1 MSHTWHAAKFT
12 VECWHE
18 RRCKAMLDQRYVTIT
33 VQYDRE
39 PTYGR
44 SLGWIAPELKNSTL
58 TMTDD
63 HIAGPRP
70 SRTWAGMVDGPT
82 FERFARA
89 WRLPGQITSTT
100 PAVTDDPDRVAR
112 TYTLDGMNWEA
123 GGASPIVCVSVQVTR
138 PPRARC
144 QADAADVTQA

>member
-1 MSHTWHAAKFT
+1 
-12 VECWHE
+12 
-18 RRCKAMLDQRYVTIT
+18 MLDPRYITIT
-33 VQYDRE
+33 VQYDRD

-44 SLGWIAPELKNSTL
+44 SLGAIAPELKNSTL

-89 WRLPGQITSTT
+89 WRLPGRSPARHHRSPTIRIAWLVPTRST
-100 PAVTDDPDRVAR
+100 V
-112 TYTLDGMNWEA
+112 
-123 GGASPIVCVSVQVTR
+123 
-138 PPRARC
+138 
-144 QADAADVTQA
+144 

>member
-1 MSHTWHAAKFT
+1 M
-12 VECWHE
+12 V
-18 RRCKAMLDQRYVTIT
+18 DPRYITIT
-33 VQYDRE
+33 VQYDGV
-39 PTYGR
+39 PKYGR

-100 PAVTDDPDRVAR
+100 PPVTDDPDRAPR
-112 TYTLDGMNWEA
+112 TYTLDGMNWEV
-123 GGASPIVCVSVQVTR
+123 GGFSPIVWVSVQVTR
-138 PPRARC
+138 PPRARS
-144 QADAADVTQA
+144 QAEAALGELGDRLQNWAWR